1 MTNEQLVIQLKAG
14 IHTAE
19 YMKQLWEQNR
29 GMIGKI
35 ACKYKGYEDLED
47 LKQQGFL
54 GLYDAVE
61 GYNPDQGTS
70 FITYATFWIQQ
81 SIQRYIDDCCGVVRI
96 PVHAKEKISQY
107 KKVANQF
114 QKWYGR
120 EATDK
125 EMCLLLHISPKQLD
139 QLKKDAQM
147 GQIQSLDSF
156 VLQEDDG
163 ITIADLV
170 SAADDVEETVLDRIQ
185 KEELKE
191 VLWGIVDDLGEDQAS
206 VIRARYQERRTL
218 KGIAEKKNCA
228 IEWVRQMEKKAMKR
242 LRIPS
247 RANKLKPFYDGVI
260 FDQALKGN
268 GVARFNTTWTS
279 STERVA
285 LEML

>member
-35 ACKYKGYEDLED
+35 ACKYKGYEDLDD

-61 GYNPDQGTS
+61 GYNPDLGTS

-96 PVHAKEKISQY
+96 PVHAREKTIQY

-125 EMCLLLHISPKQLD
+125 EMSLLLHISLKQLE
-139 QLKKDAQM
+139 QLKKDIQM
-147 GQIQSLDSF
+147 GQIQSLDGF

-191 VLWGIVDDLGEDQAS
+191 VLWEIVDDLGEDQAD
-206 VIRARYQERRTL
+206 VICARYQERRTL
-218 KGIAEKKNCA
+218 KDIAEKNKCA
-228 IEWVRQMEKKAMKR
+228 IEWVRQTEKKAMKR

-260 FDQALKGN
+260 FDHALKGN

>member
-70 FITYATFWIQQ
+70 FITYAKFWIQQ

-125 EMCLLLHISPKQLD
+125 EMSLLLQISLKQLE
-139 QLKKDAQM
+139 QLKKDIQM

-191 VLWGIVDDLGEDQAS
+191 VLWGIVDDLGEDQAD

-228 IEWVRQMEKKAMKR
+228 IEWVRQIEKKAMKR

-268 GVARFNTTWTS
+268 GVARFNATWTS

>member
-19 YMKQLWEQNR
+19 YMRQLWEQNR

-125 EMCLLLHISPKQLD
+125 EMSLLLQISLKQLE
-139 QLKKDAQM
+139 QLKKDIQM

-191 VLWGIVDDLGEDQAS
+191 VLWEIVDDLGEDQAD

-228 IEWVRQMEKKAMKR
+228 IEWVRQIEKKAMKR

>member
-70 FITYATFWIQQ
+70 FITYAKFWIQQ

-125 EMCLLLHISPKQLD
+125 EISLLLQISLKQLE
-139 QLKKDAQM
+139 QLKKDIQM

-191 VLWGIVDDLGEDQAS
+191 VLWEIVDDLGEDQAS
-206 VIRARYQERRTL
+206 VIRARYQEKRTL
-218 KGIAEKKNCA
+218 KGIAEKNKCA
-228 IEWVRQMEKKAMKR
+228 IEWVRQQEKKALNR

-268 GVARFNTTWTS
+268 GVARFNATWTS

>member
-191 VLWGIVDDLGEDQAS
+191 VLWGIVDDLGEDQAD

-228 IEWVRQMEKKAMKR
+228 IEWVRQIEKKAMKR

-268 GVARFNTTWTS
+268 GVARFNATWTS

>member
-125 EMCLLLHISPKQLD
+125 EMSLLLQISLKQLE
-139 QLKKDAQM
+139 QLKKDIQM

-191 VLWGIVDDLGEDQAS
+191 VLWEIVDDLGEDQAS
-206 VIRARYQERRTL
+206 VIRARYQEKRTL
-218 KGIAEKKNCA
+218 KGIAEKNKCA
-228 IEWVRQMEKKAMKR
+228 IEWVRQIEKKAMKR

>member
-19 YMKQLWEQNR
+19 YMRQLWEQNR

-125 EMCLLLHISPKQLD
+125 EMSLLLQISLKQLE
-139 QLKKDAQM
+139 QLKKDIQM
-147 GQIQSLDSF
+147 GQIQSIDSF
-156 VLQEDDG
+156 VLREDDG

-191 VLWGIVDDLGEDQAS
+191 VLWEIVDDLGEDQAS

>member
-19 YMKQLWEQNR
+19 YMRQLWEQNR

-70 FITYATFWIQQ
+70 FITYAKFWIQQ

-125 EMCLLLHISPKQLD
+125 EMSLLLHISLKQLE
-139 QLKKDAQM
+139 QLKKDIQM

-191 VLWGIVDDLGEDQAS
+191 VLWEIVDDLGEDQAS

-218 KGIAEKKNCA
+218 KGIAENKNCA
-228 IEWVRQMEKKAMKR
+228 IEWVRQIEKKAMKR

-247 RANKLKPFYDGVI
+247 RVNKLKPFYDGVI

>member
-125 EMCLLLHISPKQLD
+125 EMSLLLQISPKQLG

-147 GQIQSLDSF
+147 GQIGSLDSF
-156 VLQEDDG
+156 TLQEEDG
-163 ITIADLV
+163 VTVADLV
-170 SAADDVEETVLDRIQ
+170 PAADDVEETVLDRIQ

-191 VLWGIVDDLGEDQAS
+191 VLWEIVDDLGEDQAG

-218 KGIAEKKNCA
+218 KDIAEKNNCA
-228 IEWVRQMEKKAMKR
+228 IEWVRQQEKKAMNKLR
-242 LRIPS
+242 LPS

>member
-19 YMKQLWEQNR
+19 YMRQLWEQNR

-125 EMCLLLHISPKQLD
+125 EMSLLLHISLKQLE
-139 QLKKDAQM
+139 QLKKDIQM

-170 SAADDVEETVLDRIQ
+170 SAADYVEETVLDRIQ

-191 VLWGIVDDLGEDQAS
+191 VLWGIVDDLGEDQAD

-228 IEWVRQMEKKAMKR
+228 IEWVRQIEKKAMKR

-247 RANKLKPFYDGVI
+247 RVNKLKPFYDGVI

>member
-70 FITYATFWIQQ
+70 FITYAKFWIQQ

-125 EMCLLLHISPKQLD
+125 EMSLLLQISLKQLE
-139 QLKKDAQM
+139 QLKKDIQM

-191 VLWGIVDDLGEDQAS
+191 VLWEIVDDLGEDQAS
-206 VIRARYQERRTL
+206 VIRARYQEKRTL
-218 KGIAEKKNCA
+218 KGIAEKNKCA
-228 IEWVRQMEKKAMKR
+228 IEWVRQQEKKALNR

-268 GVARFNTTWTS
+268 GVARFNATWTS

>member
-125 EMCLLLHISPKQLD
+125 EMSLLLQISLKQLE
-139 QLKKDAQM
+139 QLKKDIQM

-191 VLWGIVDDLGEDQAS
+191 VLWEIVDDLGEDQAS

>member
-70 FITYATFWIQQ
+70 FITYAKFWIQQ

-125 EMCLLLHISPKQLD
+125 EMSLLLQISLKQLE
-139 QLKKDAQM
+139 QLKKDIQM

-191 VLWGIVDDLGEDQAS
+191 VLWEIVDDLGEDQAS
-206 VIRARYQERRTL
+206 VIRARYQEKRTL
-218 KGIAEKKNCA
+218 KGIAEKNKCA
-228 IEWVRQMEKKAMKR
+228 IEWVRQIEKKAMKR

>member
-19 YMKQLWEQNR
+19 YMRQLWEQNR

-70 FITYATFWIQQ
+70 FITYAKFWIQQ

-125 EMCLLLHISPKQLD
+125 EMSLLLQISLKQLE
-139 QLKKDAQM
+139 QLKKDIQM

-191 VLWGIVDDLGEDQAS
+191 VLWEIVDDLGEDQAS
-206 VIRARYQERRTL
+206 VIRARYQEKRTL
-218 KGIAEKKNCA
+218 KGIAEKNKCA
-228 IEWVRQMEKKAMKR
+228 IEWVRQIEKKAMKR

>member
-125 EMCLLLHISPKQLD
+125 EMSLLLQISPKQLE
-139 QLKKDAQM
+139 QLKKDIQM

-191 VLWGIVDDLGEDQAS
+191 ALWEIVDDLGEDQAC

-218 KGIAEKKNCA
+218 KDIAEKNNCA
-228 IEWVRQMEKKAMKR
+228 IEWVRQIEKKAMKR

>member
-35 ACKYKGYEDLED
+35 ACKYKGYGDLDD

-61 GYNPDQGTS
+61 GFDPDQGTS
-70 FITYATFWIQQ
+70 FITYAAFWIRQN
-81 SIQRYIDDCCGVVRI
+81 IQRYVDDCCGVVRI
-96 PVHAKEKISQY
+96 PVRTREQINQY
-107 KKVANQF
+107 KKAVSQF
-114 QKWYGR
+114 KKWHGR

-125 EMCLLLHISPKQLD
+125 EISLLLRISLKQLD

-147 GQIQSLDSF
+147 GQIGSLDSF
-156 VLQEDDG
+156 TLQEEDG
-163 ITIADLV
+163 ITVADLV
-170 SAADDVEETVLDRIQ
+170 PAADDVEETVLDRIQ
-185 KEELKE
+185 KEQLKE
-191 VLWGIVDDLGEDQAS
+191 VLWEIVDDLGEDQAS

-218 KGIAEKKNCA
+218 KDIAEKNKCA
-228 IEWVRQMEKKAMKR
+228 IEWVRQQEKKALNR

-260 FDQALKGN
+260 FDHALKGN